1 MGKSYTLQ
9 ITVFGVESTN
19 CIMTNTNKTE
29 LEEAFQLLDTNGDG
43 MVSRREL
50 KKLIVKFGGEISREE
65 VNNLVK
71 QADQDGD
78 GKINFSEFSKL
89 WLNIKK
95 MSDVEEEQEIKE
107 EFLRYDT
114 DNNGFITKEEML
126 SVICG
131 FSHLSGDKM
140 LEAEKCVD
148 DIDVDKDGKVSY
160 PEFLLVWKYR
170 L

>member
-1 MGKSYTLQ
+1 
-9 ITVFGVESTN
+9 
-19 CIMTNTNKTE
+19 
-29 LEEAFQLLDTNGDG
+29 

-50 KKLIVKFGGEISREE
+50 KKLVAKFGGEISKEE
-65 VNNLVK
+65 VKTLVK

-89 WLNIKK
+89 WLNMKK
-95 MSDVEEEQEIKE
+95 MSDDEEEQEIKE

-126 SVICG
+126 SVISG

-140 LEAEKCVD
+140 LE
-148 DIDVDKDGKVSY
+148 
-160 PEFLLVWKYR
+160 
-170 L
+170 